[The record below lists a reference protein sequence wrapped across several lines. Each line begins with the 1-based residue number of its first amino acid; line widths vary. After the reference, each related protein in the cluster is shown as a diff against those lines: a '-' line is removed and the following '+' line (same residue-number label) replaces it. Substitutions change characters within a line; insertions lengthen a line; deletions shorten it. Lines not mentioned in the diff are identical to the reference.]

1 MCLHRCSHTSVS
13 SADSAQGPA
22 SRKPAPAAHRDAV
35 PLAASVG
42 SAWSEP
48 RSGVAPAADG
58 ADAYEAT
65 AEDDDR
71 LQPWDDPV
79 EMDVRAEL

>member
-1 MCLHRCSHTSVS
+1 M
-13 SADSAQGPA
+13 
-22 SRKPAPAAHRDAV
+22 
-35 PLAASVG
+35 G